1 MKKFVKIIIF
11 FIIILLILTIVKN
24 FKGDTNLVS
33 PLNQSNK
40 NSEAVNVNENLID
53 DTNVL
58 ENDVEVCVQ
67 LKEQWKKDWKNYY
80 NYEIVIK
87 NNSYSVIKNWQLVI
101 KNIKPKIEISQVW
114 NGEFN
119 VIEQDIIIDC
129 LDYNSKIEVNSQIS
143 IGFIFSSKDKV
154 ELNEYELYKNIDLNK
169 ELVLTNNME
178 KMQNYIEN
186 NKIDIPENSPLDLH
200 GMLSVKNGKIIDKNK
215 NEFLIQG
222 ISTHSIYEFSQYINY
237 ETFKTLRDEFNVNT
251 IRLAMYPRDEMGYSE
266 SLHSKMDEGIKYATQ
281 LGMYV
286 ILDWHI
292 LEDNDPNIN
301 KDSAKIF
308 FKEMAYKYRDYD
320 NVIYEICNE
329 PNGDV
334 TWDSVKA
341 YAIEIIGIIREFDND
356 GIIIIGTPDY
366 CKNINEAQNFPIE
379 QYDNLLYSFH
389 FYAGTHKSDLRE
401 KLEKVVNNNFPVIV
415 SEFGISEATGSGNID
430 EEEANRWLNY
440 LKDNKIGYICWNL
453 SNKDESSAIL
463 KPEVVNISAWNDEEL
478 SQTGLWLKKIYK

>member
-58 ENDVEVCVQ
+58 ENDIEVCVQ

-129 LDYNSKIEVNSQIS
+129 LDYNSKIEANSQIS

-366 CKNINEAQNFPIE
+366 CKNISEAQNSPIE

-430 EEEANRWLNY
+430 EEEASKWLNY
-440 LKDNKIGYICWNL
+440 LKENKIGYICWNL

-463 KPEVVNISAWNDEEL
+463 KPGVENISAWNDEEL
-478 SQTGLWLKKIYK
+478 SQTGLWLKNMYK

>member
-1 MKKFVKIIIF
+1 MKKFIKIIIF
-11 FIIILLILTIVKN
+11 FIIILLILTIGKN
-24 FKGDTNLVS
+24 FKGDTNIVS

-40 NSEAVNVNENLID
+40 NNEVVKVNENLID
-53 DTNVL
+53 NMNLL
-58 ENDVEVCVQ
+58 EKDIEVIIK
-67 LKEQWKKDWKNYY
+67 LKENWKKDWKNYY

-101 KNIKPKIEISQVW
+101 KNVKSKIEISQVW

-119 VIEQDIIIDC
+119 VIEQDIVIDC
-129 LDYNSKIEVNSQIS
+129 LDYNSKIEANSQIT

-186 NKIDIPENSPLDLH
+186 NKIKIPKNSPLDLH

-266 SLHSKMDEGIKYATQ
+266 SLHSKMDEGIKYATE

-286 ILDWHI
+286 IVDWHI

-301 KDSAKIF
+301 KESAKIF

-341 YAIEIIGIIREFDND
+341 YAIEIIGIIRELDND

-366 CKNINEAQNFPIE
+366 CKNINDAQNSPIE

-389 FYAGTHKSDLRE
+389 FYAGTHKGDLRE

-463 KPEVVNISAWNDEEL
+463 KPGVVNISAWNDEEL

>member
-58 ENDVEVCVQ
+58 ENDIEVCVQ

-129 LDYNSKIEVNSQIS
+129 LDYNSKIEANSQIS

-366 CKNINEAQNFPIE
+366 CKNINEAQNSPIE

-430 EEEANRWLNY
+430 EEEASKWLNY
-440 LKDNKIGYICWNL
+440 LKENKIGYICWNL

-463 KPEVVNISAWNDEEL
+463 KPGVENISAWNDEEL
-478 SQTGLWLKKIYK
+478 SQTGLWLKNMYK